1 MAAPDL
7 AGTAY
12 LDCAAST
19 PMMPEAV
26 EAMLPYLSDVAANPT
41 GGHGPSRAA
50 RRAIDDARDEVADV
64 LGVAPGSIVFCS
76 GGTEADNLAV
86 FGSVDAGRP
95 VTVCS
100 AVEHPA
106 VLEPVAQLEGVRV
119 GVDPRGVID
128 LDELA
133 VRLDEHAGA
142 VGVVSVMSV
151 NNELG
156 TIQPLRWVL

>member
-1 MAAPDL
+1 MASSDH

-19 PMMPEAV
+19 PMLPEAV
-26 EAMLPYLSDVAANPT
+26 DAMLPYLADVAANPT

-64 LGVAPGSIVFCS
+64 LGVEPGAVVFCS

-86 FGSVDAGRP
+86 FGSVDAERP
-95 VTVCS
+95 VAVCS

-106 VLEPVAQLEGVRV
+106 VLEPVAHLGGVRV
-119 GVDPRGVID
+119 GVDRRGVID

-133 VRLDEHAGA
+133 SRLHARSGE
-142 VGVVSVMSV
+142 VGVVSVMAV
-151 NNELG
+151 NNE
-156 TIQPLRWVL
+156 I